1 MSCKVAKLFQIEVH
15 HTHSVVLTDKPEM
28 DLAPQLAKAASN
40 SGDTGRLVCRANGAP
55 ALNFTWQ
62 REGATIPTTTPQ
74 KYSFE
79 LRQVGTMTVS
89 SFTIFYTGTLMI
101 W

>member
-1 MSCKVAKLFQIEVH
+1 M
-15 HTHSVVLTDKPEM
+15 TDKPEM

-62 REGATIPTTTPQ
+62 REGATIPTSTPQ

-79 LRQVGTMTVS
+79 LRQVGDS
-89 SFTIFYTGTLMI
+89 LYCYFTTLYI
-101 W
+101 ETLHKPQF

>member
-1 MSCKVAKLFQIEVH
+1 M
-15 HTHSVVLTDKPEM
+15 TDKPEM

-79 LRQVGTMTVS
+79 LRQVGNS
-89 SFTIFYTGTLMI
+89 LDYTETLLNLYTNLSLRELKSRTKTSYSY
-101 W
+101 